1 MTILR
6 IFRDGSWQAIGV
18 FITII
23 LAALG
28 LVYNEFIKP
37 HYEIQAVVLATTSL
51 VEINEEFLK
60 DIKIEF
66 KGQLVNNLSLLQV
79 KLENLGNQPVRR
91 DDYDQPISFIFPKEA
106 TVIES
111 TILESLP
118 ENIKIPLNI
127 QKNVVTLEP
136 TLLNPADKIILRF
149 LFVNAPPVGQ
159 SLPFVIDA
167 RIANINKI
175 EVITALEQNNSSTLW
190 GARLGT
196 ISVLTGMLTAILLVA
211 SFWARISSRERLL
224 IVLLL
229 LILLIMLVVLISR

>member
-1 MTILR
+1 
-6 IFRDGSWQAIGV
+6 
-18 FITII
+18 
-23 LAALG
+23 
-28 LVYNEFIKP
+28 
-37 HYEIQAVVLATTSL
+37 
-51 VEINEEFLK
+51 LK

-149 LFVNAPPVGQ
+149 LFVNAPSVGQ